1 MRLYPA
7 VVSLALIG
15 ATLSPLARPVSDDA
29 FPLSTYPMFAT
40 TRATTAT
47 VTYALAVGAGTVRH
61 TIPPVL
67 VGSGEPLQAMAIFE
81 RAVLYPAEALAL
93 CEQIAFRVSRDHDF
107 DDATTLR
114 IVTGT
119 HDAVDYLVR
128 DAIGHEA
135 ESVHCP
141 VPR

>member
-7 VVSLALIG
+7 VVSIALLG
-15 ATLSPLARPVSDDA
+15 ATLSPLVRPVSDDA

-47 VTYALAVGAGTVRH
+47 VSYAIAVGAGAVRH
-61 TIPPVL
+61 TIPPML

-81 RAVLYPAEALAL
+81 RAVHHQAEALAL
-93 CEQIAFRVSRDHDF
+93 CEQIALRVSRDHDF
-107 DDATTLR
+107 DDATTVR

-128 DAIGHEA
+128 NVIGNET
-135 ESVHCP
+135 ERVHCP